1 MLVLFLSFVDDRIV
15 AQSYEN
21 FLVYAEFQ
29 RKHESI

>member
-21 FLVYAEFQ
+21 LVYAEFQ